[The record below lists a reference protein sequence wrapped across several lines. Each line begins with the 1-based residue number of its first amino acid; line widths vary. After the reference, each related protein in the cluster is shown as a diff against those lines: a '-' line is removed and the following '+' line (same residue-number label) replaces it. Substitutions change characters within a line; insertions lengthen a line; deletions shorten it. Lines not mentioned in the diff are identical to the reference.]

1 MHLNYALK
9 VDSITC
15 FRQQLFYLTELNST
29 SEIKPS
35 LSVATVVVQYSK
47 LLQPFLSRHTT
58 LLLLCWGKV
67 LHDETKHGCEGDQ
80 LSTEETRRFN
90 RYFIN
95 NNNNNNKKKK
105 KKKKKKINIITI
117 ININIDNNNSN
128 EDLDQLLITEP
139 QYRF

>member
-29 SEIKPS
+29 SEIKP
-35 LSVATVVVQYSK
+35 TVVVQYSK
-47 LLQPFLSRHTT
+47 LLPPFLSRHAT
-58 LLLLCWGKV
+58 LLFLCCGRV
-67 LHDETKHGCEGDQ
+67 LRDETKHGCEGNQ

-95 NNNNNNKKKK
+95 NNNNDNNNKKKK
-105 KKKKKKINIITI
+105 KKKKKKINIIAI
-117 ININIDNNNSN
+117 ININIDNNNN
-128 EDLDQLLITEP
+128 N
-139 QYRF
+139 